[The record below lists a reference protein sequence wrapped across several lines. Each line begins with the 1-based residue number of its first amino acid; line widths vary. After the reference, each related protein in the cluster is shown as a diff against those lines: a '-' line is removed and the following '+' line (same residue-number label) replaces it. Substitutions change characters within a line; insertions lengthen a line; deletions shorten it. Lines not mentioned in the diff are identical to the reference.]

1 MSNVNENNNLMET
14 LYLCSIPNMQ
24 KSIIDGLNT
33 SVEDCVEIDWK
44 ADIQAR

>member
-1 MSNVNENNNLMET
+1 MSNVNEYNNLTET

-24 KSIIDGLNT
+24 KSIIEGLNT
-33 SVEDCVEIDWK
+33 PAEDCVEIDWK